1 MHYWSVI
8 DLPPVVS
15 GWDPDT
21 LVAAVRAEDVDVDL
35 TGCQRLAGWEN
46 VVLRTRD
53 GWILRFPRD
62 PEHDFIRELALL
74 DVMASRLPVAIPRV
88 EWTGRHTRFAAYRAV
103 DGHHLDGDEY
113 ERAAVGDKVTIA
125 ESFAE
130 TLAAIHVS
138 LRAGEIVALGVPALD
153 HSDAVARVSDALP
166 ALPSDTARNA
176 ETVLRQFLDR
186 WTGPPQVAPVLLHND
201 FHLDNLVLRRPGG
214 PIGGLW
220 DFSCVALGEPTFD
233 LRYLAGGS
241 ADLLNRVASHYAQ
254 LTEVQLD
261 PDAARV
267 AIRLEDLSDAIEE
280 GRPVEPILDR
290 AGR

>member
-15 GWDPDT
+15 DLDLDT
-21 LVAAVRAEDVDVDL
+21 LVAAVRAEDDDVDL
-35 TGCQRLAGWEN
+35 IGCRRLEGWEN

-53 GWILRFPRD
+53 GWILRFPKD

-74 DVMASRLPVAIPRV
+74 DVLASRLPVAIPRV

-103 DGHHLDGDEY
+103 DGHHLDGDDY
-113 ERAAVGDKVTIA
+113 ERAAVGDKATIA

-138 LRAGEIVALGVPALD
+138 LSAEEIDALGVPALD
-153 HSDAVARVSDALP
+153 HSDALARVSGALSTF
-166 ALPSDTARNA
+166 AIDTARSA

-201 FHLDNLVLRRPGG
+201 FHLDNLVLSRAGG

-233 LRYLAGGS
+233 LRYLAGDS
-241 ADLLNRVASHYAQ
+241 ADLLNQVAAHYAR

-261 PDAARV
+261 PDAAWV

-280 GRPVEPILDR
+280 GRPVDPVLNR
-290 AGR
+290 AAR